1 MSLIPKM
8 LIYWKRPV
16 FTEKRQRL
24 DTNALIELGK
34 LLAFCLGGV
43 FAIFIVIGLIFQVLN
58 IEPPKMSDAADEL
71 AMSPIF
77 PLLAILIVPAI
88 EEVIFRSGLGIKW
101 GVMLILPI
109 LLWGVACIIFLQ
121 EKTLSSELD
130 FAIMVGLSTLI
141 CVYIIQYCRMVSRPV
156 QQDRALQRVFPF
168 IFWVTALFFGTIHIT
183 NFAAT
188 DLGLLA
194 LIVTLPQIFVGGV
207 LGFLRMRFG
216 LLVAIGF
223 HGAYNGVL
231 LVLSTLA
238 MTSVSTAEGVMIKDV
253 FLLF

>member
-1 MSLIPKM
+1 MALIRDM
-8 LIYWKRPV
+8 LSYWKRPV
-16 FTEKRQRL
+16 FTVQIQRL
-24 DTNALIELGK
+24 DTDALIELGK

-43 FAIFIVIGLIFQVLN
+43 FAIFIAIGLLFQILSV
-58 IEPPKMSDAADEL
+58 EPPQMSEAADEL
-71 AMSPIF
+71 AMSPVF
-77 PLLAILIVPAI
+77 PLLAIIIVPAI
-88 EEVIFRSGLGIKW
+88 EEVIFRSWLGIKW

-109 LLWGVACIIFLQ
+109 LLWGVACIVFLQ

-130 FAIMVGLSTLI
+130 FAIMVGLSALI
-141 CVYIIQYCRMVSRPV
+141 FVYVVQYCRMASEPV
-156 QQDRALQRVFPF
+156 QQDKALQRVFPF
-168 IFWVTALFFGTIHIT
+168 IFWATALFFGTIHGT

-207 LGFLRMRFG
+207 LGFLRIRFG

-231 LVLSTLA
+231 LLLSTLA
-238 MTSVSTAEGVMIKDV
+238 MQSMPAGEGVIIKGL